1 MIMLDDFSN
10 FMVFELKDSGER
22 ERLYI
27 TEQEFSRDN
36 GHKIFHDSQVVII
49 VKEQLRRIYI
59 WKGYQSTVRKKF
71 IASRVAQDLQQQL
84 INLANFHRCKIVS
97 IDQGEEPLEFLNAFG
112 FKSQEIPKKT
122 EVSQPQFSTLNTR
135 ITEKVVSTTKSYGN
149 PKYYNKSV
157 KNLKNIPHKSKKEIL
172 NKIIQIEPPNGYKR
186 NHILIGNNALYGIVT
201 KKAEIFGKSIEESEW
216 APFEKLQKEI
226 VELSGHKLRIHF
238 NKDSNI
244 IEAIEVLERTS
255 QEKKEEKSELQVDY
269 NKWTVKQLKTYCAKN
284 NIKVPSSY
292 RKAQII
298 NLVAEFNKSQK

>member
-1 MIMLDDFSN
+1 MLDDFSN

-27 TEQEFSRDN
+27 TEQDFSRDN
-36 GHKIFHDSQVVII
+36 GHKILHDSQVVII
-49 VKEQLRRIYI
+49 VKEELRRIYI

-135 ITEKVVSTTKSYGN
+135 ITEKVISTAKSYGN

-157 KNLKNIPHKSKKEIL
+157 KNLKNIPPKSKKEIL

-186 NHILIGNNALYGIVT
+186 NHILIGNNALYGIVI
-201 KKAEIFGKSIEESEW
+201 KKAEIFGKPIEESEW
-216 APFEKLQKEI
+216 EPFKKLQKEI

-244 IEAIEVLERTS
+244 IEAIEVLERIS
-255 QEKKEEKSELQVDY
+255 QEKKEEKSELLTDY
-269 NKWTVKQLKTYCAKN
+269 NKWTVKQLKAYCAKN

-298 NLVAEFNKSQK
+298 KLVKEFNQS